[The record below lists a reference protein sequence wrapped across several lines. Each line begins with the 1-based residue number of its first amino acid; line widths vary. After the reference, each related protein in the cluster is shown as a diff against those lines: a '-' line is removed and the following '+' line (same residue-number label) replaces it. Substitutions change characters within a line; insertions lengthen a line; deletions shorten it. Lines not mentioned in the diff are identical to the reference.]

1 MIVHVPVA
9 LVIISNGGDD
19 DEDVSDSSC
28 ASGLLLLVCPP
39 PTQVCPAHSTD
50 FHICSVS
57 IRQKYTKK
65 NKNKN
70 TGDKKTEKLQPH
82 NKYASESLLPPVI
95 LIC

>member
-1 MIVHVPVA
+1 MISAIPFCAVHVA
-9 LVIISNGGDD
+9 SMIISNDDDD

-65 NKNKN
+65 IKNKN
-70 TGDKKTEKLQPH
+70 TGDCYPH
-82 NKYASESLLPPVI
+82 LLKYKI
-95 LIC
+95 L

>member
-1 MIVHVPVA
+1 MQSYICNDDRSENKVTMMTMMKMSVIVHVPVA
-9 LVIISNGGDD
+9 SMIISKNYGN

-50 FHICSVS
+50 FHICPVS

-65 NKNKN
+65 
-70 TGDKKTEKLQPH
+70 
-82 NKYASESLLPPVI
+82 
-95 LIC
+95 